1 MTYLPSPASPL
12 PSLQEAR
19 HPISA
24 PIRVALVEDLIHLR
38 SDLAELLKLDPQ
50 ISVVAVVG
58 DGLEAIEQLPES
70 GAEVVLMD
78 IGLPGIDGVECVR
91 QLKPLMPKAEF
102 MMVTVFEDHEKVMA
116 SLIAGATGYL
126 VKSASWDRLK
136 EAIVDLH
143 RGGSPMSSSI
153 ARRILKNI
161 IQPRPR
167 ATSLLDAGLSLREE
181 EVLQS
186 LAQGRRYKE
195 IADHLA
201 ISPHTVRAHIHSIYE
216 KLQVRSKA
224 EAVSQYRKHSQSPD
238 QPDRSDR

>member
-12 PSLQEAR
+12 PSLQEAT

-153 ARRILKNI
+153 ARRILKNL
-161 IQPRPR
+161 IQPRPH

-181 EVLQS
+181 EVLQL

-224 EAVSQYRKHSQSPD
+224 EAVNQYRKHSQSPD